1 MEQTLDFKE
10 FLSSSKYKKVYVK
23 DQSNLISPYSAYLIT
38 WSVGLMEK
46 VAVIM
51 AGGAGE
57 RLWPLSRES
66 KPKQFVSVDGGK
78 TLLAQTIERISEL
91 IPADN
96 CFVITNKNYLDLA
109 RVTLK
114 GILPVSNILVE
125 PIRKNTAAC
134 ISYATLLFEKKFGEG
149 LVCFIPAD
157 SYVRNK
163 DDYLNAISQA
173 YQAAESGND
182 LIVIGVNPT
191 YPATGYGY
199 IQVNP
204 EERTN
209 PDGVLK
215 VLRFKEKPSIEKA
228 QEYVKSDNY
237 LWNSGMVA
245 GHLHVLVKGIRQFI
259 PDHFE
264 KISEALAHEE
274 KAVFSSLIES
284 AFNELNDIS
293 FDHGV
298 LEKSGNLLAVKGV
311 FDWSDIGSLDALSI
325 VIDKAEG
332 NNSVLGNHLC
342 IDTTD
347 SIIYSADKLV
357 TTIGLNNMIIVD
369 AGDSIIVCPKD
380 RAQDVKSLVELL
392 KKNGREKYT

>member
-1 MEQTLDFKE
+1 
-10 FLSSSKYKKVYVK
+10 
-23 DQSNLISPYSAYLIT
+23 
-38 WSVGLMEK
+38 MEK

-51 AGGAGE
+51 AGGAGK

-66 KPKQFVSVDGGK
+66 KPKQFISVDGGK
-78 TLLAQTIERISEL
+78 TLLAQTTERIREL
-91 IPADN
+91 IPADK
-96 CFVITNKNYLDLA
+96 CFVLTNKNYLDLA
-109 RVTLK
+109 RVILK
-114 GILPVSNILVE
+114 GLLPDSNILVE
-125 PIRKNTAAC
+125 PLRKNTAAC

-163 DDYLNAISQA
+163 DDYLKAISQA

-204 EERTN
+204 EER
-209 PDGVLK
+209 PDGVSK
-215 VLRFKEKPSIEKA
+215 VLQFKEKPSIEKA
-228 QEYVKSDNY
+228 KEYVKSDKY

-264 KISEALAHEE
+264 KISEALAHEDE
-274 KAVFSSLIES
+274 ADFPSLIET

-357 TTIGLNNMIIVD
+357 TTIGLHNMIIVD
-369 AGDSIIVCPKD
+369 AVDSIIVCPKD
-380 RAQDVKSLVELL
+380 RAQDVKALVELL
-392 KKNGREKYT
+392 KKNGHEKYT